1 MRNRS
6 PGHLS
11 EARLGYRIHTNRE
24 LGMMLRHEKPL
35 AVFCD
40 VEDVFPAVLSRYLR
54 LFDGHVQSGRLIK
67 REYRETVDIRGACR
81 TLLTIFYALP
91 EESWRIDAMLEL
103 RRNTAGWTTEH
114 ERREGTLLGYT
125 DAQNDAW
132 IASRYPADNGAPERA
147 ASVDSQ

>member
-35 AVFCD
+35 SVFCD
-40 VEDVFPAVLSRYLR
+40 MEDAFPEVVLRYLR
-54 LFDGHVQSGRLIK
+54 MFDRHAQSEELVK
-67 REYRETVDIRGACR
+67 REYRELQEIRGEHRAV
-81 TLLTIFYALP
+81 LTILYALP
-91 EESWRIDAMLEL
+91 EEAWRIVAMLDL
-103 RRNTAGWTTEH
+103 RRNLPAWTKEH

-132 IASRYPADNGAPERA
+132 IASRYPAENGAPERA